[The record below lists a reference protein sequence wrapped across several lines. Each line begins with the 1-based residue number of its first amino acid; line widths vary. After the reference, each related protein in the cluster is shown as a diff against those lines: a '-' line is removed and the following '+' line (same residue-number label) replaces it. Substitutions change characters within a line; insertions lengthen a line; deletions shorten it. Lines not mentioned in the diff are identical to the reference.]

1 MPKEN
6 KVKSLKEK
14 QHDRNLRQQHAKVT
28 DQNNKERE
36 IKNRRRKQHNV
47 KIIFAA
53 VCLIALVVTSYG
65 ILQYYEG
72 QKPPTIGDSTVN
84 PNSDNNNTA
93 VNTDSETEPFI
104 GGSASDFTYRD
115 INGDT
120 ITLSQLK
127 GKVIGIH
134 FMSVG
139 CGGNIDQINDYQL
152 QQLKSVCDSFC
163 TNKSAVLLTVAVATC
178 ENSKLDQIRI
188 NYNVTW
194 ALGNDYDD
202 NVLDIVNSYVPQGVG
217 DGSVVLI
224 DKTFNIT
231 KIYRGGV
238 AAETLTSTISQLLE
252 A

>member
-1 MPKEN
+1 MEFFNIMRGK
-6 KVKSLKEK
+6 
-14 QHDRNLRQQHAKVT
+14 NLQQL
-28 DQNNKERE
+28 E
-36 IKNRRRKQHNV
+36 IQRLTH
-47 KIIFAA
+47 
-53 VCLIALVVTSYG
+53 
-65 ILQYYEG
+65 
-72 QKPPTIGDSTVN
+72 
-84 PNSDNNNTA
+84 NSDNNNPT

-152 QQLKSVCDSFC
+152 KQLNSVCDSFC
-163 TNKSAVLLTVAVATC
+163 TSKSAVLLTVVVATC

-194 ALGNDYDD
+194 AFGNDYDD
-202 NVLDIVNSYVPQGVG
+202 DVLDIVNSYVPQGVG

-224 DKTFNIT
+224 DKTFNII

-238 AAETLTSTISQLLE
+238 AADTLASTISQLLE